1 MTRIAIVSAARTPI
15 GKYGGALSSQ
25 TAVQLG
31 TVSAKA
37 ALYRARVSPEE
48 INEVIFGNV
57 LQAGQGQNPAR
68 QIAIGTNVP
77 YHTGAM
83 TINKVCGSG
92 MKAVMLAELEL
103 RAGDKDI
110 ILAGGIESMSNAPY
124 YLKGARFG
132 YRMGNGDLIDGMIH
146 DGLWDVYEDFHM
158 GNTGEIVAEK
168 HGLTREDIDLFSVR
182 SNELAVKATETG
194 AFKEEIVPV
203 EVKLKRD
210 MVSID
215 KDEGP
220 RPGTTMESLA
230 KLKPVFR
237 KDGIVTAGNASQLSD
252 GASALVLMKE
262 ELAKERGIPVLA
274 TIADHLSHGVEPKY
288 IMEAPIP
295 GCKMLLERN
304 NLAVAD
310 IDLWEHNEAF
320 ASASVALQRELG
332 IDDGKFNVNGGAV
345 ALGHPIGCTGARII
359 TTLIYSM
366 KARGD
371 RRGVATLC
379 IGGGNSTSILV
390 EM

>member
-252 GASALVLMKE
+252 GASALVLM
-262 ELAKERGIPVLA
+262 
-274 TIADHLSHGVEPKY
+274 
-288 IMEAPIP
+288 
-295 GCKMLLERN
+295 
-304 NLAVAD
+304 
-310 IDLWEHNEAF
+310 
-320 ASASVALQRELG
+320 
-332 IDDGKFNVNGGAV
+332 
-345 ALGHPIGCTGARII
+345 
-359 TTLIYSM
+359 
-366 KARGD
+366 
-371 RRGVATLC
+371 
-379 IGGGNSTSILV
+379 
-390 EM
+390 